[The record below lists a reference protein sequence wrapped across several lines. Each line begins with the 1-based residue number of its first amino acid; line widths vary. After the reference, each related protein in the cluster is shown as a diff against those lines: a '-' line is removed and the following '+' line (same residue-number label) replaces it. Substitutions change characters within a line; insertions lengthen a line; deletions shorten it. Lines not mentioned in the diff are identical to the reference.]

1 MGNCRLRTSPG
12 SDLTEALAE
21 RVRAG
26 GPLRLEGG
34 GTRAFYGRP
43 IEGELLSLAGHS
55 GVVDYDPSEL
65 VITARAGTPVSEIE
79 TLLAGETQMLA
90 FEPPLFGPAG
100 TLGGAVA
107 TGLSGPR
114 RPFVGPLRDYVLG
127 ARLMNPQSEVLRFG
141 GTVFKNVAGFDAF
154 RLMAGSLG
162 CFGPILDVSLRVT
175 PRPRAELALVF
186 EMAGEAARTWVS
198 GLMGRPLPLS
208 GAFHDGDRL
217 HLRLSGGEAGVAAT
231 RAELGGEEEAL
242 ETWDAFRHMTHPVF
256 QGPVLWRVS
265 LPPTGPAEGFE
276 TTAWDWAGGQRWLTS
291 DTVDPGVWA
300 RAARL
305 GGHATLFRGHAPNGE
320 VFQPLAPGV
329 FNLHRRVKAAL
340 DPAGRFNPGRMSEGL

>member
-1 MGNCRLRTSPG
+1 MHTSPG
-12 SDLTEALAE
+12 SDLTEALAA

-34 GTRAFYGRP
+34 GTRGFRGRGV
-43 IEGELLSLAGHS
+43 EGEALPLAGHN
-55 GVVDYDPSEL
+55 GVTDYDPSEL
-65 VITARAGTPVSEIE
+65 VITARCGTPVSEIE
-79 TLLAGETQMLA
+79 ALLAAENQMLA
-90 FEPPLFGPAG
+90 FEPPVFGPAG

-107 TGLSGPR
+107 MGLSGPR

-127 ARLMNPQSEVLRFG
+127 ARIMNPQGEVLRFG

-162 CFGPILDVSLRVT
+162 CFGPILEVSLRVA
-175 PRPRAELALVF
+175 PRPRAEVALAF
-186 EMAGEAARTWVS
+186 EMAGEAARTWVT

-208 GAFHDGDRL
+208 GAFHDGARL

-231 RAELGGEEEAL
+231 RAELGGEEEPPA
-242 ETWDAFRHMTHPVF
+242 TWDAIRHMTHPVF
-256 QGPVLWRVS
+256 EAPVLWRVS
-265 LPPTGPAEGFE
+265 LPPTGSAEGFE
-276 TTAWDWAGGQRWLTS
+276 TTAWDWAGGLRWLTAEA
-291 DTVDPGVWA
+291 VDPGVWD

-305 GGHATLFRGHAPNGE
+305 GGQATLFRGQAPNGE

-340 DPAGRFNPGRMSEGL
+340 DPAGIFNPGAMYEGL